1 MSKDKATASS
11 SFKTPTANDRLWQR
25 RQENLSKLQQRAV
38 NVLDLL
44 LGGIQHDN
52 ETDGPIL
59 PPALQAWFTD
69 IHNGSADNSLDDQL
83 ELFESNLPH
92 LCR

>member
-1 MSKDKATASS
+1 MSKGKATASS
-11 SFKTPTANDRLWQR
+11 VPITNNPLWKT